1 MGRQQWLREAEKQMV
16 ARDDCGIRVLFFKKK
31 KQKTN
36 NNANAYSSINKW
48 RVAILEK
55 GECASEILDWGREG

>member
-31 KQKTN
+31 NKKPTIMLMHIHP
-36 NNANAYSSINKW
+36 SIN
-48 RVAILEK
+48 
-55 GECASEILDWGREG
+55 GEWPF

>member
-16 ARDDCGIRVLFFKKK
+16 ARDDCGIREIFFFLN
-31 KQKTN
+31 N